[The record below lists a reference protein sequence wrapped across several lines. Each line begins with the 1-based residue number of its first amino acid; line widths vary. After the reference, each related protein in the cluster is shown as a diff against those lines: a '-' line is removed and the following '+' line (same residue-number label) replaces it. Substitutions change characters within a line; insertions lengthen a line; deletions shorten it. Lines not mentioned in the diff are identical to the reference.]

1 MNPDRFLGPHKE
13 IARELFQGIESL
25 PLVCP
30 HGHVEPSLLASEE
43 ARFPNPVEL
52 FLRPDHYILR
62 MLYSQGVAMEFLLD
76 TDKEPLELWKVFAQK
91 FHLFWGT
98 PSGIWLEY
106 RWRRTF
112 GMEDSLGPHNAEEYY
127 HGLAEKLSSPEFSPR
142 ALFKRFN
149 IEVLATTDRATD
161 NLEHHQ
167 AIHKD
172 DWSGR
177 VIPTFRPDKLLSFQA
192 PNWNDELG
200 ALQRLVSA
208 DVFIYQGFL
217 DGLRERRQYFRSLGC
232 VATDHGCL
240 TPFTDRL
247 STAKAS
253 RLFDRALRRNLE
265 LAEAQSLQGHLLT
278 ELAGMSCEDGLTMQL
293 HCGAYRDH
301 HRALFEKFGPDKGA
315 DFPVRVNYTRG
326 LEALLNTHGAHPNFK
341 FIVFTLDE
349 SNYARELAPLAGHY
363 PCMRIGPPWWFHD
376 SLNGMMRFFDQVM
389 ETAGVYNTAGFNDD
403 TRAFCSIPA
412 RHDLWRRASCR
423 WLSGLVADD
432 ILAIEQ
438 AHRLADELAVGRARD
453 AYNLTAQ
460 SAAVATSAGS
470 T

>member
-30 HGHVEPSLLASEE
+30 HGHVEASLLSSPE
-43 ARFPNPVEL
+43 ARFPDPVEL
-52 FLRPDHYILR
+52 FIRPDHYILR
-62 MLYSQGVAMEFLLD
+62 MLYSQGTSMEYMLD
-76 TDKEPLELWKVFAQK
+76 TERDPKELWKTFAQN

-106 RWRRTF
+106 QWQHTF
-112 GMEDSLGPHNAEEYY
+112 GLNLTLTPQSADEFYDRLVQ
-127 HGLAEKLSSPEFSPR
+127 KLEAPEFSPR
-142 ALFKRFN
+142 ALFERFN

-161 NLEHHQ
+161 NLEHHR
-167 AIHKD
+167 AIQES
-172 DWSGR
+172 DWPGR

-208 DVFIYQGFL
+208 DVFIYKGFL
-217 DGLRERRQYFRSLGC
+217 DGLRERRHYFRELGC

-240 TPFTDRL
+240 TPYTDRL

-265 LAEAQSLQGHLLT
+265 LQEAQSLQGHLLT
-278 ELAGMSCEDGLTMQL
+278 ELAGMSCEDGMTMQL

-301 HRALFEKFGPDKGA
+301 HRALFDKYGPDKGA

-326 LEALLNTHGAHPNFK
+326 LEALLNTHGANPNFR
-341 FIVFTLDE
+341 FVVFTLDE
-349 SNYARELAPLAGHY
+349 SHY
-363 PCMRIGPPWWFHD
+363 PCMRLGPPWWFHD

-423 WLSGLVADD
+423 WLSGLVADG
-432 ILAIEQ
+432 ILGIEQ
-438 AHRLADELAVGRARD
+438 AHRLADELAVGRARES
-453 AYNLTAQ
+453 YRLTPQPKTEA
-460 SAAVATSAGS
+460 AAV
-470 T
+470 